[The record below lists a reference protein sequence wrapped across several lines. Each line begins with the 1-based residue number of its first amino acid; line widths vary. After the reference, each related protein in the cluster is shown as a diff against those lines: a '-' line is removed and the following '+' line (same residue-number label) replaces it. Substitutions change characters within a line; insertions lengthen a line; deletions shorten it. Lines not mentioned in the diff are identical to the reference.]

1 MLEDLFRASPEK
13 IQAMLGRLRA
23 MAESLGLP
31 FGDRTRT
38 YNSRLAQE
46 LGLWAE
52 DQGMG
57 HPFHMA
63 VFRAYFEGGQNLAK
77 TEVLINLAECVGLA
91 KNQAEAVLNDRTY
104 SENVDRDWQE
114 SREKG
119 ITAVPTFV
127 MGQNA
132 LVGAQPYEALVNL
145 LSVNGISRKGGS

>member
-1 MLEDLFRASPEK
+1 MLA
-13 IQAMLGRLRA
+13 QLRA

-52 DQGMG
+52 DQGAG
-57 HPFHMA
+57 DAFHMA
-63 VFRAYFEGGQNLAK
+63 AFRAYFESGQNLAQK
-77 TEVLINLAECVGLA
+77 EVLINLAERVGLA
-91 KNQAEAVLNDRTY
+91 GAQAEAVITNRAY
-104 SENVDRDWQE
+104 RENVDRDWQE

-127 MGQNA
+127 MGPHA

-145 LSVNGISRKGGS
+145 ISASGAVHKRDSRESK